1 MEFLFFI
8 FALLIGLRIASALS
22 APSEDSQELQPEI
35 VPVKQ
40 CPPHQWSYHE
50 VKDTEGKTVK
60 WKLVCAVCGPMQS
73 PERPT
78 NNGDYS

>member
-1 MEFLFFI
+1 MGVLVFIIAFLV
-8 FALLIGLRIASALS
+8 GLRIASALS
-22 APSEDSQELQPEI
+22 SHKVNSELEPEI

-60 WKLVCAVCGPMQS
+60 WRLVCAVCGPMQS
-73 PERPT
+73 QERPT